1 MKKKWKYVTL
11 LAYLHLLFVFVAVLL
26 HWFYAARP
34 ERFLLSFLGEARLQL
49 EAVQQICFFIII
61 IIIMERSVWRPCSSA
76 FIEPVS
82 EAPPPSV

>member
-49 EAVQQICFFIII
+49 EAVQQICFFYYYYGT
-61 IIIMERSVWRPCSSA
+61 ERL
-76 FIEPVS
+76 ETL
-82 EAPPPSV
+82 